1 MNLHI
6 WGEVGSLLIILLQVS
21 YWMCRWKNYENR
33 SIFSEDMDKSIVS
46 PFFDSRCI
54 FSLRN
59 LSIVQLFNA
68 EYKIP
73 KLVKIKENNYVHE
86 ERENFAEI
94 ERSVYIAS
102 LQRQKHNS
110 TLRASVIAD
119 RWLFIMWPWTWPMTL
134 ASENELDRV
143 KTN

>member
-1 MNLHI
+1 
-6 WGEVGSLLIILLQVS
+6 
-21 YWMCRWKNYENR
+21 
-33 SIFSEDMDKSIVS
+33 MDKSIVS

-119 RWLFIMWPWTWPMTL
+119 RWLFIM
-134 ASENELDRV
+134 
-143 KTN
+143 